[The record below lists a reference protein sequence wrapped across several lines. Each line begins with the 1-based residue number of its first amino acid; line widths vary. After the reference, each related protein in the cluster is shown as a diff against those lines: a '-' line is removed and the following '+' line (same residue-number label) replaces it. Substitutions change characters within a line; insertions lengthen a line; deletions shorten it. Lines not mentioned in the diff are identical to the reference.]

1 MVVCGGRRTNSGDV
15 FRGVEKISGETSS
28 CLRHYKEKVAGA
40 AFFGAVKVGVFFVEC
55 FFFFVKMCMFCVC
68 RE

>member
-1 MVVCGGRRTNSGDV
+1 M
-15 FRGVEKISGETSS
+15 
-28 CLRHYKEKVAGA
+28 AGA